1 MPEGIRLYPDGHR
14 QLKVPSV
21 HADVSVG
28 GTALSWLPLWRAVTE
43 VSGVAK
49 GAKNNYVS
57 QATGGGQSGQTIS
70 TNHFPKGDSRLSW
83 ASTRSMASLVR
94 VTPVWYVV
102 VTSSTTGWVP
112 FQVMVRANPR
122 TTFSES
128 SNDPFQ

>member
-1 MPEGIRLYPDGHR
+1 MAPGAP
-14 QLKVPSV
+14 V
-21 HADVSVG
+21 HG
-28 GTALSWLPLWRAVTE
+28 LLSWLIRTGTGSVRSTSISCGPVLT
-43 VSGVAK
+43 VAAFLASLKAHTK

-112 FQVMVRANPR
+112 FQVMVRANP
-122 TTFSES
+122 TTASSES